1 MSGTNYGW
9 AGSVADFLQTPQQDI
24 VESLQAHYYQCTG
37 EHANDSHMTAWV
49 DTYKIMQKNLVDIK
63 LLHPTATSWYIV
75 FEYELPRERGRRP
88 DVIVLTNTA
97 MFVMEFKGYAYIET
111 GHVDQVRAYV
121 RDLVAYHSATDV
133 YKGAVVPI
141 LVLARGQ
148 NIRLAQGTVQI
159 VSGNFLADV
168 ISTMHTRGQRRT
180 DTLANWVDGEY
191 QPLPSL
197 VDAARIIFR
206 HEPFPQIRQAASS
219 GINDA
224 LAYAMDVAK
233 QAEARHE
240 RHILFLTGVPGAGK
254 TLVGIRFVYEYIAQQ
269 QRGSH
274 DAVMLSGN
282 GPLVKV
288 LQHALKNRVFV
299 QDVHGFLK
307 EYTRPNGRLPQE
319 HIIIYDEAQRAWDAA
334 RSAEKRNTSRS
345 EPDDFLIIGSR
356 QSDWAMM
363 IALIG
368 QGQEIHLGE
377 EAGLTQWDDALA
389 FVSEQYGTR
398 WIAHAPPRLASVFSS
413 AVHVVAHA
421 RLDLDVS
428 LRAHVASDVQNWVAL
443 LLNQTTARL
452 VEDGPTAA
460 MPTTFPQLN
469 AYAQSMREQGYTL
482 YLTRDLATAKSYVAT
497 RYADAPD
504 KRYGLVAS
512 SKAKCLMQFG
522 VPNEFQVNRMLREGP
537 WFNDDAASPHS
548 CRQLTSVATEFQCQ
562 GLELDMPIVCWGDDV
577 WYANG
582 AWQTAIS
589 SRSHARDPRKLRLNA
604 YRVLLSRGRDGMI
617 LYVPPIPRLT
627 PTYALLLQ
635 AGCLPLD
642 PHDHPSEPA
651 TYAAAL

>member
-1 MSGTNYGW
+1 MTGTNYGW
-9 AGSVADFLQTPQQDI
+9 AGSVSDFLQTPQIEI
-24 VESLQAHYYQCTG
+24 VEALKAHYYQCTG
-37 EHANDSHMTAWV
+37 EHANDSHQTAWV
-49 DTYKIMQKNLVDIK
+49 DTLKIMQKNLVDIK
-63 LLHPTATSWYIV
+63 LLQSSSADWFIV
-75 FEYELPRERGRRP
+75 FEFELPRERGRRP
-88 DVIVLTNTA
+88 DVILLTDTA
-97 MFVMEFKGYAYIET
+97 MFVLEFKGYAYIET

-121 RDLVAYHSATDV
+121 RDLVAYHSTTGA
-133 YKGAVVPI
+133 YNGAVVPI

-168 ISTMHTRGQRRT
+168 ISTLHARCHVKNHSIPVWLT
-180 DTLANWVDGEY
+180 GEY

-197 VDAARIIFR
+197 VEAARIIFR
-206 HEPFPQIRQAASS
+206 HEPFPQIKTAASS

-224 LAYAMDVAK
+224 LEYAMTVAK
-233 QAEARHE
+233 QAEAKHE

-254 TLVGIRFVYEYIAQQ
+254 TLVGIRFVYEYTAQQ
-269 QRGSH
+269 QGGTH

-307 EYTRPNGRLPQE
+307 EYTRPNAKLPHE
-319 HIIIYDEAQRAWDAA
+319 HIVIYDEAQRAWDAA
-334 RSAEKRNTSRS
+334 RSAEKRNTTRS
-345 EPDDFLIIGSR
+345 EPDDFLIIGSK
-356 QSDWAMM
+356 QTDWAMM

-377 EAGLTQWDDALA
+377 EAGLSQWDDALA
-389 FVSEQYGTR
+389 FVHEHYGTR
-398 WIAHAPPRLASVFSS
+398 WIAHAPPRLGTVFPS
-413 AVHVVAHA
+413 AVDVIQNPH
-421 RLDLDVS
+421 LDLDVS
-428 LRAHVASDVQNWVAL
+428 LRAHVAADVQNWVAL
-443 LLNQTTARL
+443 LLNQTIARL

-460 MPTTFPQLN
+460 MLSTLPQLHSYAQAMTTQGYSLYITRELTTAK
-469 AYAQSMREQGYTL
+469 AYAT
-482 YLTRDLATAKSYVAT
+482 T

-537 WFNDDAASPHS
+537 WFNDDADSLHS
-548 CRQLTSVATEFQCQ
+548 CRQMTSVATEFQCQ

-577 WYANG
+577 WYADG
-582 AWQTAIS
+582 AWQTSVS

-617 LYVPPIPRLT
+617 IYVPPIPLLNE
-627 PTYALLLQ
+627 TYHLLFQ
-635 AGCLPLD
+635 AGCRPLD
-642 PHDHPSEPA
+642 PHDQPTEPIYAA
-651 TYAAAL
+651 TY